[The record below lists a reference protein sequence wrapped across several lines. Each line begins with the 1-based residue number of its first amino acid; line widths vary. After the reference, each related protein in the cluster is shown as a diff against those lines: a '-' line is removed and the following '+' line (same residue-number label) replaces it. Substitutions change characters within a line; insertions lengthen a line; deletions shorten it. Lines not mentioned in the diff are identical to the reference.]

1 MFEVHSEP
9 GYLNEIDRQRYSL
22 WAAVFAGLLAAL
34 TAAILL
40 CRTPQ
45 AATPELL
52 LALLAGAYLTLA
64 ALSGITGS
72 YVYWIRSRAR
82 LAPGFAD
89 LLQSTAAGWVW
100 IPAIVLLSRQDSA
113 WAPAV
118 AAAGAAVLAVSLRR
132 TGPAALDQSSAP
144 VPVIDEP
151 LQQELFAQSL
161 RTARAEWYGPA
172 IAVCIFGEALV
183 LARGWLFPGCV
194 FLASAAFAFSWARTP
209 AAHPGSIRKI
219 TTAALRQAKSAVP
232 ALIIT
237 MLAMLI
243 GMRHDIQQWGAGFDL
258 AHRHHTADSK
268 NLLKK
273 QDIQPHAGAGGH
285 VSVIL
290 LTAPLK
296 QQLIAPR
303 TKDPILHTA
312 RLTKPMV
319 IQFDGEYWYFQPPYS
334 DPGPGAFIARTSPL
348 TANIHSVLSIPI
360 LMQAHQHLGTPL
372 PIECCREVDVEVEN
386 REDRPGSIVMGV
398 MLTDSASPGKPSLL
412 LGERAISSNAN
423 SRNST
428 AAHETLRFSIPTQSG
443 PVQRRI
449 HQFDQIDFVIVPD
462 SSRMQSGAKVAIR
475 TLEFIP

>member
-9 GYLNEIDRQRYSL
+9 GYFNEIDRQRYSL

-82 LAPGFAD
+82 LAPGLVE
-89 LLQSTAAGWVW
+89 LLQSTATGWVW

-144 VPVIDEP
+144 QSSTSMMDEP
-151 LQQELFAQSL
+151 LQPELFAQSL
-161 RTARAEWYGPA
+161 QTARAEWYGPA

-194 FLASAAFAFSWARTP
+194 FLALAAFAFAWARTP
-209 AAHPGSIRKI
+209 ATHSGSIRRI
-219 TTAALRQAKSAVP
+219 TTVALRQAKSAAP
-232 ALIIT
+232 ALIVTI
-237 MLAMLI
+237 LAMLI
-243 GMRHDIQQWGAGFDL
+243 GARHDIQQWGMGFDL
-258 AHRHHTADSK
+258 AHRHKAADSK
-268 NLLKK
+268 SLLKK
-273 QDIQPHAGAGGH
+273 QGIQPHAGFGGH

-303 TKDPILHTA
+303 TKEPILHTT
-312 RLTKPMV
+312 RLSKPLV
-319 IQFDGEYWYFQPPYS
+319 IQFDGEYWYFQPPDS
-334 DPGPGAFIARTSPL
+334 DPGPGAFIAHSSPL

-372 PIECCREVDVEVEN
+372 PIECCREVDIEVEN
-386 REDRPGSIVMGV
+386 RDDRPGSIVMGV
-398 MLTDSASPGKPSLL
+398 MLTDTASPGKPSLL
-412 LGERAISSNAN
+412 VGERAIS
-423 SRNST
+423 RNSA
-428 AAHETLRFSIPTQSG
+428 AAHETLRFTIPAQNG

>member
-9 GYLNEIDRQRYSL
+9 GYFNEIDRQRYSL

-72 YVYWIRSRAR
+72 YVYWTRSRAR
-82 LAPGFAD
+82 LAPGLVE
-89 LLQSTAAGWVW
+89 LLQSTATGWVW

-132 TGPAALDQSSAP
+132 TGPAALDQSSTP

-161 RTARAEWYGPA
+161 QTARAEWYGLA
-172 IAVCIFGEALV
+172 IAICIFAEVLV

-194 FLASAAFAFSWARTP
+194 FLALAAFAFAWARTP
-209 AAHPGSIRKI
+209 ATHPGSIRRI
-219 TTAALRQAKSAVP
+219 TTVALRQAKSAAP
-232 ALIIT
+232 ALIVTI
-237 MLAMLI
+237 LAMLI
-243 GMRHDIQQWGAGFDL
+243 GARHDIQQWGMGLDL
-258 AHRHHTADSK
+258 AHRHKAAASQS
-268 NLLKK
+268 LLNK
-273 QDIQPHAGAGGH
+273 QDTQPHASFGGH

-296 QQLIAPR
+296 QQLVAPR

-319 IQFDGEYWYFQPPYS
+319 IQFDGEYWYFQPPDS
-334 DPGPGAFIARTSPL
+334 DLGPGAFIAHSSPL
-348 TANIHSVLSIPI
+348 TTNIHSVLSIPI

-372 PIECCREVDVEVEN
+372 PIECCREVDVEVE
-386 REDRPGSIVMGV
+386 DRDDHPGPLVMGV

-412 LGERAISSNAN
+412 LGERAISSNSA
-423 SRNST
+423 
-428 AAHETLRFSIPTQSG
+428 AAHETLRFTIPAQTG

-462 SSRMQSGAKVAIR
+462 SSRRQSGAKVAIR
-475 TLEFIP
+475 TLELLP

>member
-9 GYLNEIDRQRYSL
+9 GYFNEIDRQRYSL

-45 AATPELL
+45 ATTPELV
-52 LALLAGAYLTLA
+52 LALLAAAYLTLA

-82 LAPGFAD
+82 LTPGLVE
-89 LLQSTAAGWVW
+89 LLQSTATGWVW
-100 IPAIVLLSRQDSA
+100 IPAIVLLSRRDSA

-132 TGPAALDQSSAP
+132 TGPAALDQSSP
-144 VPVIDEP
+144 SVMDES

-161 RTARAEWYGPA
+161 QTTRAEWYGPA
-172 IAVCIFGEALV
+172 IAVCISGEALV

-194 FLASAAFAFSWARTP
+194 LLALAAFAFAWARTP
-209 AAHPGSIRKI
+209 ATHPGSMRRI
-219 TTAALRQAKSAVP
+219 TTVALRQAKSAAP

-237 MLAMLI
+237 ILAMLI
-243 GMRHDIQQWGAGFDL
+243 GARHDIQQWGMGFDL
-258 AHRHHTADSK
+258 AHRHKAADSK
-268 NLLKK
+268 SLLKK
-273 QDIQPHAGAGGH
+273 QDTQPHAGFGGH

-303 TKDPILHTA
+303 TKDPILHTT
-312 RLTKPMV
+312 RLSKPLV
-319 IQFDGEYWYFQPPYS
+319 IQFDGEYWFFQPPDP
-334 DPGPGAFIARTSPL
+334 DPGPGAFIAHSSPL

-386 REDRPGSIVMGV
+386 RDDRPGSLVMGV

-412 LGERAISSNAN
+412 LGERSISSNTD
-423 SRNST
+423 SRNS
-428 AAHETLRFSIPTQSG
+428 AARETLRFTIPAQSG

-449 HQFDQIDFVIVPD
+449 RQFNQIDFVIVPD

-475 TLEFIP
+475 TLEFLP